1 MPTYDGQFYTNY
13 FVKAF
18 VKSEKMEEHMTQQT
32 FPITGRKPRVVITRV
47 NGNLT
52 VQPWEREEIGV
63 NTSGTAEVVRQE
75 GDTLTIIDC
84 QGDLELWIPDNRNRM
99 FRIST
104 NITATDVSRNA

>member
-1 MPTYDGQFYTNY
+1 MDSPINLLCE
-13 FVKAF
+13 ASA
-18 VKSEKMEEHMTQQT
+18 KSEKTEEHMTQQT
-32 FPITGRKPRVVITRV
+32 FPITSRKLRVVITRV

-63 NTSGTAEVVRQE
+63 NMSGMAEVVRQE